1 MIQTTNYKAREKGV
15 KSGMPGFVGKKICPE
30 LVFIKPNY
38 KLYRSISDKFKSVI
52 EEFDPDMESIGLD
65 EAAIDVTDYLRE
77 NNLES
82 QEGRIFL
89 AEKIRTKIF
98 EVTGLTASCGI
109 ACNKLLAKICGGVNK
124 PDRMTYLGFNT
135 DEILAF
141 MK

>member
-15 KSGMPGFVGKKICPE
+15 KSGMPWFVGKKICPE

-82 QEGRIFL
+82 
-89 AEKIRTKIF
+89 
-98 EVTGLTASCGI
+98 
-109 ACNKLLAKICGGVNK
+109 
-124 PDRMTYLGFNT
+124 
-135 DEILAF
+135 
-141 MK
+141 